1 MKEVSV
7 LLEYIV
13 KNYNMLIEAYGKD
26 MIDKLVAKF
35 KEEASDLNIKNPNT
49 NKEFTDDELK
59 DLINDFDKLRGSA
72 QDIEKD
78 INKYELKPL
87 IRTVNKTK
95 IATSTSPFQDMP
107 DKIYDENGIK
117 IFNGNRENVCK
128 SFASDVPWCI
138 TRGSWLNYRNSQ
150 RNGYPTF
157 YLIRNTNLPDND
169 RLSFVAVQSR
179 DGDRWVYT
187 NRDNNPYE
195 SRTMSFEELLREVP
209 WLSEIPDLKSKLPHQ
224 PMTPEEEKMEQ
235 YKNNSIP
242 YREWLE
248 KPLFGPGSKYE
259 YLIARARKDDL
270 FSDKSLEKFAEDNLV
285 QFPKLLDKIV
295 ILTGETSIIPIEV
308 LLKNISKYPKS
319 NQNSILRNTFDN
331 SINNYDKVLKSDDYS
346 WDVKKILAKY
356 NKFNLPK
363 NKKMYV
369 TKDGN
374 TIVVLEIGK
383 DDLKVDLYKEIDYF
397 NNINLNKNTATKYL
411 ADYSEVDTIPFKV
424 LLKLAAKEAIS
435 QDLIRAVINKAKE
448 DADSAIIV
456 KDLEDGSSL
465 LIDTNAF
472 EAYKIT
478 GNNISTVPFTDEAV
492 QSVLTGEGGN
502 SGAINNI
509 LEPFKYRDKIP
520 DSISKSTILSIIKN
534 LPAENRIFDSAEP
547 RGVKGIILPAENEND
562 NTVFKIIYLN
572 KDLYNNP
579 VEYEGSGESWRR
591 GRNNWQL
598 KGTPEYWQTK
608 FNYFRANNITYND
621 TDLRQLF
628 GQRESQGVRNF
639 ITSNPPLDPAN
650 TLRPIVYQDG
660 VYLFNTVNPR
670 ESFRISPQSG
680 RLLQKV
686 FTARDIAA
694 ITGQQAQPAVRNVR
708 APRAAAQAAP
718 AAAAAP
724 AGEANAGVTELIVNA
739 GLTNGFNALPAAFRN
754 RIANGTVINVNAS
767 RTARS
772 RQTSLGNRGRA
783 IGAVSA
789 GQDQMVIIRIGD
801 NTFAQA
807 SFQPDARHFIITPTR
822 ALNMG
827 RVGNFIDFIS
837 NQNNLTEK
845 QNMKLN
851 QLKNIIRE
859 EVLKELGFPYP
870 GKDTNT
876 PSQYQYG
883 IMDTLKA
890 LQELGVKFDVQAV
903 MDILYPKDIMEAPQP
918 QIAEP
923 DVKPTTKPGTE
934 KKPGP
939 LTPPKTAPKTKPK
952 AKDEVKETKEET
964 LVRGIMNKYK
974 KLKK

>member
-1 MKEVSV
+1 MKEASV
-7 LLEYIV
+7 LLEYIN
-13 KNYNMLIEAYGKD
+13 KNYDMLVEAYGKD
-26 MIDKLVAKF
+26 MVDKLVAKF

-95 IATSTSPFQDMP
+95 IAPSTSPFQDLP

-128 SFASDVPWCI
+128 SFAGDVPWCI
-138 TRGSWLNYRNSQ
+138 TRGSWINYRNDPSK
-150 RNGYPTF
+150 GYPTF

-179 DGDRWVYT
+179 AGDRWVYT

-209 WLSEIPDLKSKLPHQ
+209 WLSSIPNLKSKLPHQ
-224 PMTPEEEKMEQ
+224 PMTPEEEKANL
-235 YKNNSIP
+235 YKNKAIP

-259 YLIARARKDDL
+259 YLIARAQRNDL
-270 FSDKSLEKFAEDNLV
+270 FSDKSLEKFAEDNLP

-295 ILTGETSIIPIEV
+295 ILTGETSIIPIDI
-308 LLKNISKYPKS
+308 LLKHISKYPKS

-331 SINNYDKVLKSDDYS
+331 SINDYDKILKSDDYS

-369 TKDGN
+369 TNDGN
-374 TIVVLEIGK
+374 TIVVLEISK
-383 DDLKVDLYKEIDYF
+383 DNLKVDLYKEIDYF

-411 ADYSEVDTIPFKV
+411 ADYSEIDTIPFKV

-448 DADSAIIV
+448 DADSATIV

-465 LIDTNAF
+465 LIDTNTF
-472 EAYKIT
+472 EAFKIT
-478 GNNISTVPFTDEAV
+478 GNNISSIPFTDEAV

-502 SGAINNI
+502 SGAINNL
-509 LEPFKYRDKIP
+509 LEPFKNSNRIP
-520 DSISKSTILSIIKN
+520 DSISKSTILSLIKN
-534 LPAENRIFDSAEP
+534 LPAESRIFDSNSN
-547 RGVKGIILPAENEND
+547 RGIKGIILPAENEND
-562 NTVFKIIYLN
+562 NTVFAVIYLN
-572 KDLYNNP
+572 KDLYQTP
-579 VEYEGSGESWRR
+579 TVYGGSGEDWRR
-591 GRNNWQL
+591 ARTDWRL

-628 GQRESQGVRNF
+628 GQRESQGIRNF
-639 ITSNPPLDPAN
+639 IASNPPLDPAN
-650 TLRPIVYQDG
+650 TLRPIIYQDG

-670 ESFRISPQSG
+670 ESFRVSSTSG

-686 FTARDIAA
+686 FTARDVAA

-708 APRAAAQAAP
+708 APRAAQAAP

-724 AGEANAGVTELIVNA
+724 AGDANAGVTELIANA
-739 GLTNGFNALPAAFRN
+739 GLTTGFNALPAAFKN
-754 RIANGTVINVNAS
+754 RIAAGTVGNVRADRGAN
-767 RTARS
+767 S
-772 RQTSLGNRGRA
+772 RQTSLGNRGRVTGV
-783 IGAVSA
+783 IVA
-789 GQDQMVIIRIGD
+789 GQDRMYIIQMGERTIG
-801 NTFAQA
+801 QA

-851 QLKNIIRE
+851 RLKEIIRE
-859 EVLKELGFPYP
+859 E
-870 GKDTNT
+870 
-876 PSQYQYG
+876 
-883 IMDTLKA
+883 IRKA
-890 LQELGVKFDVQAV
+890 LT
-903 MDILYPKDIMEAPQP
+903 EAPQP

-923 DVKPTTKPGTE
+923 DVDVDTDVKPTRRRTI
-934 KKPGP
+934 
-939 LTPPKTAPKTKPK
+939 TPEEPIEEPAKAEKTAQKIAARFK
-952 AKDEVKETKEET
+952 
-964 LVRGIMNKYK
+964 NK
-974 KLKK
+974 